1 MNIII
6 STFVPEGIVLGTLAI
21 SELQEKV
28 EIQEAIVFK
37 EKIIDNIRHSKLLF
51 GKYGIVFY
59 GEGFLND
66 QNFLICLDEFELK
79 YKSENLS
86 FEHIPD
92 LLLQYFSEIR
102 FSVICYLA
110 GYIVNKQIKFEQQ
123 VYLIS
128 LSEGTCERINTDKDS
143 KQLYHYHI
151 CGQNQLVARLLG
163 NIKVQ
168 QGKEWIEITAPQIDC
183 QMFSLEQSKIFIL
196 YILSNIINYSNLQNG
211 NFNHS
216 PQKELVVINRTQSNY
231 IEMI

>member
-21 SELQEKV
+21 SELQEKI
-28 EIQEAIVFK
+28 EIQEAIVYK
-37 EKIIDNIRHSKLLF
+37 ERIIDNISHSKLLF
-51 GKYGIVFY
+51 SKYGIVFY
-59 GEGFLND
+59 GEGLLND

-79 YKSENLS
+79 YKNENLS
-86 FEHIPD
+86 FDLIPN

-110 GYIVNKQIKFEQQ
+110 GYIVNTQLKFEQH

-128 LSEGTCERINTDKDS
+128 LSEGTCERINVDNEL

-151 CGQNQLVARLLG
+151 CGQNPLVARLLG

-183 QMFSLEQSKIFIL
+183 QKFSLEQSKTFIL
-196 YILSNIINYSNLQNG
+196 YILNNIINYSNLQNG
-211 NFNHS
+211 SFNHS
-216 PQKELVVINRTQSNY
+216 HHKELVVINRTQSNY